1 MKIFIS
7 YRREDSAGHTGRLYD
22 FLQAHFGQ
30 ESLFMDL
37 TAIESGQNFVDAIN
51 AAVGSSDVL
60 LAIIGRQWLTC
71 TGPSGRRLDD
81 PRDFVRT
88 EIAAALERRTP
99 VIPVLVEGAAMPSAE
114 ALPALLK
121 PLAEHN
127 AHELSDNRWS
137 YDVERLI
144 QATEKLASKPRRL
157 RRRTWV
163 SIAAAVAL
171 IVILGAFLLLRT
183 HQGPNDGLQDAAS
196 YDSRGTGYLAS
207 GDYDRAIADFDRAI
221 TLGGGAEA
229 YYNRGLAYYSKK
241 DIDSAIANWNNAV
254 NLAPR
259 DARAYRQRGNAYA
272 VKGDYALAVAD
283 YNRAIELEPKEG
295 KTYYNR
301 GLVFRNRGETA
312 KAIAD
317 FKAVLTMN
325 SDPETER
332 EARARLAELD
342 DSAQAPARG
351 AGSESSRSSGVA
363 VSTPLPSARLAG
375 EWTAEVTYAR
385 NTTHKERFTFKLDGN
400 EVLGTAS
407 FLGVGRGIVDGTLNG
422 DRVLFSTMTQVC
434 TGDCSDAKNLLHRYR
449 GRISGDV
456 ITFSYMQIEAGKA
469 DAPIE
474 FAAKR
479 VAESATPATP
489 K

>member
-1 MKIFIS
+1 MRTRSDPMKIFIS

-22 FLQAHFGQ
+22 SLQAHFGQ

-37 TAIESGQNFVDAIN
+37 TAIESGQNFVDAIK

-60 LAIIGRQWLTC
+60 LAVIGRQWLTC
-71 TGPSGRRLDD
+71 TGPNGRRLDD
-81 PRDFVRT
+81 PQDFVRT

-99 VIPVLVEGAAMPSAE
+99 VIPVLVEGAAMPTAG
-114 ALPALLK
+114 ALPDLLK
-121 PLAEHN
+121 PLAERN
-127 AHELSDNRWS
+127 AHEISDQRWS

-157 RRRTWV
+157 QRRTWM
-163 SIAAAVAL
+163 SIAAGVAL
-171 IVILGAFLLLRT
+171 VVILGAFLLLRT
-183 HQGPNDGLQDAAS
+183 GEVPGDGLQDAAS
-196 YDSRGTGYLAS
+196 YSSRGTEYLAS
-207 GDYDRAIADFDRAI
+207 GDYDRAIADFDKAI
-221 TLGGGAEA
+221 TLGGGAET

-241 DIDSAIANWNNAV
+241 NVDSAIANWNEAV

-272 VKGDYALAVAD
+272 VKRDYALAVAD

-301 GLVFRNRGETA
+301 GLVFRDRDETA

-317 FKAVLTMN
+317 FKTVLTLN

-342 DSAQAPARG
+342 DTAQAPARG
-351 AGSESSRSSGVA
+351 AGSESSRSNV
-363 VSTPLPSARLAG
+363 RLAG

-385 NTTHKERFTFKLDGN
+385 NTTHTERFTFTLDGK

-407 FLGVGRGIVDGTLNG
+407 FLGVRRGILDGTLDG
-422 DRVLFSTMTQVC
+422 DRVLFSTQTQVC

-449 GRISGDV
+449 GRIAGDV
-456 ITFSYMQIEAGKA
+456 ITFSYMQIQEGRS
-469 DAPIE
+469 DVPIE
-474 FAAKR
+474 FTAKR
-479 VAESATPATP
+479 VAESATPTP

>member
-1 MKIFIS
+1 MRTRSDPMKIFIS

-22 FLQAHFGQ
+22 SLRAHFGQ

-37 TAIESGQNFVDAIN
+37 TAIESGQNFVDAIK

-60 LAIIGRQWLTC
+60 LAVIGGQWLTC
-71 TGPSGRRLDD
+71 TGPNGRRLDD
-81 PRDFVRT
+81 PQDFVRT
-88 EIAAALERRTP
+88 EISAALERRTP
-99 VIPVLVEGAAMPSAE
+99 VIPVLVEGAAMPTAD

-121 PLAEHN
+121 PLSERN
-127 AHELSDNRWS
+127 AHEISDHRWS

-157 RRRTWV
+157 QRRAWV
-163 SIAAAVAL
+163 AIAAGVAL
-171 IVILGAFLLLRT
+171 IVILGAVLLLRAR
-183 HQGPNDGLQDAAS
+183 QGTGDGLQDAES
-196 YDSRGTGYLAS
+196 YSSRGTEYLAS
-207 GDYDRAIADFDRAI
+207 GDYDRAIADLDKAI
-221 TLGGGAEA
+221 TLGGGAET

-241 DIDSAIANWNNAV
+241 DVDSAIANWNEAV

-272 VKGDYALAVAD
+272 VKGDYALALAD

-301 GLVFRNRGETA
+301 GLVFRDRDETA

-317 FKAVLTMN
+317 FKTVLTLA
-325 SDPETER
+325 SDTDTER

-342 DSAQAPARG
+342 VTAQAPARSG
-351 AGSESSRSSGVA
+351 GSESNV
-363 VSTPLPSARLAG
+363 RLAG

-385 NTTHKERFTFKLDGN
+385 NTTHAERFTFKLDGT

-407 FLGVGRGIVDGTLNG
+407 FLGIRRGIVDGTLNG
-422 DRVLFSTMTQVC
+422 DRLLFSTMTQVC
-434 TGDCSDAKNLLHRYR
+434 TGDCSDAKNLVHRYR
-449 GRISGDV
+449 GRISGDA
-456 ITFSYMQIEAGKA
+456 ITFSYMQIQEGRA
-469 DAPIE
+469 DVPIE
-474 FAAKR
+474 FTATR
-479 VAESATPATP
+479 VAESATPATA

>member
-22 FLQAHFGQ
+22 SLQAHFGQ

-37 TAIESGQNFVDAIN
+37 TAIESGQNFVDAIK

-60 LAIIGRQWLTC
+60 LAVIGRQWLTC
-71 TGPSGRRLDD
+71 TGPNGRRLDD
-81 PRDFVRT
+81 PQDFVRT

-114 ALPALLK
+114 ALPELLK
-121 PLAEHN
+121 PLAERN

-137 YDVERLI
+137 FDVERLI
-144 QATEKLASKPRRL
+144 RATEKLASKPQRSQRRK
-157 RRRTWV
+157 WW
-163 SIAAAVAL
+163 SMAAGVAL
-171 IVILGAFLLLRT
+171 IVTLGTVLLFRT
-183 HQGPNDGLQDAAS
+183 LQAPDDNLPNADA
-196 YDSRGTGYLAS
+196 YYSRGTQFLAS

-221 TLGGGAEA
+221 TLGGRAES
-229 YYNRGLAYYSKK
+229 YYNRGLAYYSKENV
-241 DIDSAIANWNNAV
+241 DAAIANWNDAI

-259 DARAYRQRGNAYA
+259 DARAYRQRGNAYS

-301 GLVFRNRGETA
+301 GLVFRDRAETA

-317 FKAVLTMN
+317 FKTVLTLN
-325 SDPETER
+325 GDPATES

-342 DSAQAPARG
+342 DTAQAPARG
-351 AGSESSRSSGVA
+351 AGSESSRSV
-363 VSTPLPSARLAG
+363 RLAG

-385 NTTHKERFTFKLDGN
+385 NTTHVERFTFNLDGN

-407 FLGVGRGIVDGTLNG
+407 FLGVRRGFLDGTLNG
-422 DRVLFSTMTQVC
+422 DRVLFSTTTQVC
-434 TGDCSDAKNLLHRYR
+434 TGDCTDPKKLVHRYR
-449 GRISGDV
+449 GRISGDA
-456 ITFSYMQIEAGKA
+456 ITFSYTQIEEGRA

-474 FAAKR
+474 FTAKR